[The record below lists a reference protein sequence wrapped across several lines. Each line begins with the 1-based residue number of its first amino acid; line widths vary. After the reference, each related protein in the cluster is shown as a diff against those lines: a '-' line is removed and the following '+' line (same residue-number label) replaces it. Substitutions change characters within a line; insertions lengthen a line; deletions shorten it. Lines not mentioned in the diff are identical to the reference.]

1 MVTVKRD
8 RGRTLRTGGWHTG
21 AVARVLHQHSRSTPG
36 PETGTLTSEHSIPY
50 NDGKGGMDMT
60 NEELLDQVVKML
72 EQQTER
78 IELKIELD
86 VSKKIEALFDGY
98 KLTHEKQWELEKKL
112 AELER
117 RIETLEIKAG

>member
-1 MVTVKRD
+1 
-8 RGRTLRTGGWHTG
+8 
-21 AVARVLHQHSRSTPG
+21 
-36 PETGTLTSEHSIPY
+36 
-50 NDGKGGMDMT
+50 MT

-86 VSKKIEALFDGY
+86 VSKKIEVLFDGY

>member
-1 MVTVKRD
+1 
-8 RGRTLRTGGWHTG
+8 
-21 AVARVLHQHSRSTPG
+21 
-36 PETGTLTSEHSIPY
+36 
-50 NDGKGGMDMT
+50 MT

-117 RIETLEIKAG
+117 RIETLGIKAG

>member
-1 MVTVKRD
+1 
-8 RGRTLRTGGWHTG
+8 
-21 AVARVLHQHSRSTPG
+21 
-36 PETGTLTSEHSIPY
+36 
-50 NDGKGGMDMT
+50 MT
-60 NEELLDQVVKML
+60 NEEVLEQVVKML
-72 EQQTER
+72 QQKTER

>member
-1 MVTVKRD
+1 
-8 RGRTLRTGGWHTG
+8 
-21 AVARVLHQHSRSTPG
+21 
-36 PETGTLTSEHSIPY
+36 
-50 NDGKGGMDMT
+50 MT

-112 AELER
+112 AELDR

>member
-1 MVTVKRD
+1 
-8 RGRTLRTGGWHTG
+8 
-21 AVARVLHQHSRSTPG
+21 
-36 PETGTLTSEHSIPY
+36 
-50 NDGKGGMDMT
+50 MT

-78 IELKIELD
+78 IELKIEFD

>member
-1 MVTVKRD
+1 
-8 RGRTLRTGGWHTG
+8 
-21 AVARVLHQHSRSTPG
+21 
-36 PETGTLTSEHSIPY
+36 
-50 NDGKGGMDMT
+50 MT

-117 RIETLEIKAG
+117 RIESLEIKAG

>member
-1 MVTVKRD
+1 M
-8 RGRTLRTGGWHTG
+8 
-21 AVARVLHQHSRSTPG
+21 
-36 PETGTLTSEHSIPY
+36 
-50 NDGKGGMDMT
+50 MT

>member
-1 MVTVKRD
+1 M
-8 RGRTLRTGGWHTG
+8 
-21 AVARVLHQHSRSTPG
+21 S
-36 PETGTLTSEHSIPY
+36 
-50 NDGKGGMDMT
+50 

-86 VSKKIEALFDGY
+86 VSKKVEALFDGY

>member
-1 MVTVKRD
+1 M
-8 RGRTLRTGGWHTG
+8 
-21 AVARVLHQHSRSTPG
+21 S
-36 PETGTLTSEHSIPY
+36 
-50 NDGKGGMDMT
+50 

>member
-1 MVTVKRD
+1 
-8 RGRTLRTGGWHTG
+8 
-21 AVARVLHQHSRSTPG
+21 
-36 PETGTLTSEHSIPY
+36 
-50 NDGKGGMDMT
+50 MT

-112 AELER
+112 AELEG

>member
-1 MVTVKRD
+1 MK
-8 RGRTLRTGGWHTG
+8 
-21 AVARVLHQHSRSTPG
+21 
-36 PETGTLTSEHSIPY
+36 
-50 NDGKGGMDMT
+50 
-60 NEELLDQVVKML
+60 NEELHDPVVKML

>member
-1 MVTVKRD
+1 
-8 RGRTLRTGGWHTG
+8 
-21 AVARVLHQHSRSTPG
+21 
-36 PETGTLTSEHSIPY
+36 
-50 NDGKGGMDMT
+50 MT

-78 IELKIELD
+78 IGLKIELD